1 MPSEMLI
8 ALRLA
13 KDGLGTPQQILEM
26 PSDIVLSALEYLTFL
41 NDYEETMI
49 ELNKDQK

>member
-13 KDGLGTPQQILEM
+13 KDGFGTPQQILEM
-26 PSDIVLSALEYLTFL
+26 PSDIVLSALEYLGFIS
-41 NDYEETMI
+41 DYEDTMI
-49 ELNKDQK
+49 ELNKDRK